1 MQMARL
7 RHFIETDDFTGEEYL
22 KLLRLI
28 GLLKEAEYK
37 GIRLPLLKGQS
48 LAMMFDQ
55 PSTRTR
61 VSFEAAMTQLGGHA
75 LYLETKTL
83 HLGEDRE
90 TIKDTA
96 QVLSSMCDG
105 IEIRTE
111 SQDTIVELAKHSSVP
126 VFNGMSSKCMHPTQA
141 LSDLFT
147 MSEYLPAGKRIE
159 DIVYMFI
166 GDNSVLGDNIG
177 GVCRTEARLLSK
189 MGVKFISCAPKEAEM
204 APEDAAYCR
213 AEMAKSRGEFIQ
225 TNDPYEYI
233 GEVDFIATDAWW
245 YHGSDHLKDKKIK
258 TFFPDYSINGEL
270 LAKAKPEIK
279 VMHNL
284 PGNRGYEISD
294 EVWDSEQSILIP
306 QAENRLHTEKGL
318 LVYFMYP
325 LKLEKEAKAKAEK
338 AEEYR
343 SMVDALVLS

>member
-1 MQMARL
+1 MQV
-7 RHFIETDDFTGEEYL
+7 RHFIETDDFTKEEYL
-22 KLLRLI
+22 EMLKVIRK
-28 GLLKEAEYK
+28 LKEAEYK
-37 GIRLPLLKGQS
+37 GIRLPLLKDQS
-48 LAMMFDQ
+48 LGMMFDQ

-61 VSFEAAMTQLGGHA
+61 VSFEAGMTQLGGHA

-83 HLGEDRE
+83 HCGEDRE

-96 QVLSSMCDG
+96 EVLSGMCDA

-111 SQDTIVELAKHSSVP
+111 SQDTIIELAKWATVP
-126 VFNGMSSKCMHPTQA
+126 VFSGMSSKCMHPTQA
-141 LSDLFT
+141 LCDLFT
-147 MSEYLPAGKRIE
+147 MTEYMPEGKKIE
-159 DIVYMFI
+159 DLVYMFI

-189 MGVKFISCAPKEAEM
+189 MGVTFISCAPKEAEK
-204 APEDAAYCR
+204 APEDVAYCK
-213 AEMAKSRGEFIQ
+213 AQMEKSGGKFIQ

-233 GEVDFIATDAWW
+233 DQVDFIATDAWW
-245 YHGSDHLKDKKIK
+245 YHGSDHLKDKKIA
-258 TFFPDYSINGEL
+258 TFFPKYSINKEL
-270 LAKAKPEIK
+270 LSKAPAHCK

-294 EVWDSEQSILIP
+294 EVWDGPQSILIP

-325 LKLEKEAKAKAEK
+325 LLKEKEKLHTPDEVEK
-338 AEEYR
+338 YKEAVE
-343 SMVDALVLS
+343 ALVLK

>member
-1 MQMARL
+1 MEV
-7 RHFIETDDFTGEEYL
+7 RHFIETDDFTKEEYL
-22 KLLRLI
+22 EM
-28 GLLKEAEYK
+28 LKVIKTLKDAESK
-37 GIRLPLLKGQS
+37 GIRLPLLKDQS

-83 HLGEDRE
+83 HCGEDRE

-96 QVLSSMCDG
+96 QVLSGMCDA

-111 SQDTIVELAKHSSVP
+111 SQDTIIELAKYAGVP
-126 VFNGMSSKCMHPTQA
+126 VFSGMSSKCMHPTQA
-141 LSDLFT
+141 LCDLFT
-147 MSEYLPAGKRIE
+147 MTEYMEEDKEIE
-159 DIVYMFI
+159 DLVYMFI

-189 MGVKFISCAPKEAEM
+189 MGVTFISCAPKEAEM
-204 APEDAAYCR
+204 APEDVAYCK
-213 AEMAKSRGEFIQ
+213 AEMEKSGGKFIQ

-233 GEVDFIATDAWW
+233 DQVDFIATDAWW
-245 YHGSDHLKDKKIK
+245 YHGSDHLKDKKIA
-258 TFFPDYSINGEL
+258 TFYPMYAVNKEL
-270 LAKAKPEIK
+270 LAKAKPSVK

-284 PGNRGYEISD
+284 PGNRGYEIAD
-294 EVWDSEQSILIP
+294 DVWDSEQSILIP

-325 LKLEKEAKAKAEK
+325 LLKEKEALHT
-338 AEEYR
+338 EEDIVYYKDV
-343 SMVDALVLS
+343 VDELVLGK

>member
-1 MQMARL
+1 MNV
-7 RHFIETDDFTGEEYL
+7 RHFIETDDFTKEEYL
-22 KLLRLI
+22 EMLEVIRV
-28 GLLKEAEYK
+28 LKEAEYK
-37 GIRLPLLKGQS
+37 GIRLPLLKDQS

-83 HLGEDRE
+83 HCGEDRE

-96 QVLSSMCDG
+96 QVLSGMCDG

-111 SQDTIVELAKHSSVP
+111 SQDTIIELAKHSDVP
-126 VFNGMSSKCMHPTQA
+126 VFSGMSSKCMHPTQA
-141 LSDLFT
+141 LCDLFT
-147 MSEYLPAGKRIE
+147 MTEYLPEGKKIE

-189 MGVKFISCAPKEAEM
+189 MGVTFISCAPPEAEM
-204 APEDAAYCR
+204 APEDVAYCK
-213 AEMAKSRGEFIQ
+213 AEMEKSGGKFIQ
-225 TNDPYEYI
+225 TNDPLEYI
-233 GEVDFIATDAWW
+233 ADVDFIATDAWW
-245 YHGSDHLKDKKIK
+245 YHGSDHLKDKKIA
-258 TFFPDYSINGEL
+258 TFFPKYSINEEL
-270 LAKAKPEIK
+270 LSHAKPEIK

-294 EVWDSEQSILIP
+294 EVWDSEKSVLIP

-325 LKLEKEAKAKAEK
+325 LKVAKEKNVTAEQIATYTDTIEK
-338 AEEYR
+338 
-343 SMVDALVLS
+343 MVL

>member
-1 MQMARL
+1 MKV
-7 RHFIETDDFTGEEYL
+7 RHFIETDDFTKEEYL
-22 KLLRLI
+22 EMMEVIRT
-28 GLLKEAEYK
+28 LKEAEK
-37 GIRLPLLKGQS
+37 RGIRLPLLKDQS

-61 VSFEAAMTQLGGHA
+61 VSFEVAMTQLGGHA

-83 HLGEDRE
+83 HCGEDRE

-105 IEIRTE
+105 IEIRTQY
-111 SQDTIVELAKHSSVP
+111 QDTIIELAKYSTVP
-126 VFNGMSSKCMHPTQA
+126 VFSGMSSKCMHPTQA
-141 LSDLFT
+141 LCDLFT
-147 MSEYLPAGKRIE
+147 MTEYLPEGKKLE

-166 GDNSVLGDNIG
+166 GDNSVLGEYIG
-177 GVCRTEARLLSK
+177 GVCRTEGRLLSK
-189 MGVKFISCAPKEAEM
+189 MGVTFISCAPKEAEM
-204 APEDAAYCR
+204 APEDVAYCKR
-213 AEMAKSRGEFIQ
+213 EMEKSGGKFIQ

-233 GEVDFIATDAWW
+233 GDIDFIATDAWW
-245 YHGSDHLKDKKIK
+245 YHGSDHLKEKKIK
-258 TFFPDYSINGEL
+258 TFFPKYSINSEL
-270 LAKAKPEIK
+270 LSKAKPTIK

-294 EVWDSEQSILIP
+294 DVWDGPNSILIP

-325 LKLEKEAKAKAEK
+325 LLKEKQARREMESYVDRIDKLTLGK
-338 AEEYR
+338 
-343 SMVDALVLS
+343 